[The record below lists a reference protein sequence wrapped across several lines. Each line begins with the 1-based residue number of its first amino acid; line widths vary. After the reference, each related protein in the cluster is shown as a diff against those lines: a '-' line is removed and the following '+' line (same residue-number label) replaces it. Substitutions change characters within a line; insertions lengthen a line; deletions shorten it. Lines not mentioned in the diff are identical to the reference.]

1 MLQVSPFTNVLPLQN
16 FPTYVR
22 HHIHKLPN
30 VDAHN
35 EKADTMIK
43 IALLAHVEI
52 LEAENVR
59 LKEKVQVIIRNTYV
73 LIVFKMTN
81 LYDLFTLDLLY
92 LHFFNFL
99 GPAVGHL
106 NYWKSREGK

>member
-30 VDAHN
+30 VYAHN
-35 EKADTMIK
+35 EKADTIIK
-43 IALLAHVEI
+43 IALLVHVEI

-59 LKEKVQVIIRNTYV
+59 LKEKSTSDYQKHLHTDSIQDDK
-73 LIVFKMTN
+73 LI
-81 LYDLFTLDLLY
+81 
-92 LHFFNFL
+92 
-99 GPAVGHL
+99 
-106 NYWKSREGK
+106 